1 MIGGCLMR
9 NLTITIILRIL
20 LIISF
25 ALLAFMQV
33 KHSQLSDMLLNKEIT
48 YEFYLENDINTGLYG
63 LIFVVLAMINSSYT
77 QYLSKKRNN
86 GRILMKEI
94 VIPEVN
100 LVDDERESEITG
112 KSAKAAFSVI
122 IVATFVM
129 LAAFAVF
136 IQHLD
141 NALSYAVFAIA
152 ALPIIGL
159 LTYLIS
165 YKVLYSR

>member
-1 MIGGCLMR
+1 MKKLS
-9 NLTITIILRIL
+9 ITIILRIL

-33 KHSQLSDMLLNKEIT
+33 KATQLSQLFLDKEIS
-48 YEFYLENDINTGLYG
+48 YEYYREHDINTGWFTVIFSI
-63 LIFVVLAMINSSYT
+63 LITINSYYT
-77 QYLSKKRNN
+77 NYISKKRNN

-94 VIPEVN
+94 VLPEVN
-100 LVDDERESEITG
+100 LDNDERESEITG

-122 IVATFVM
+122 IVATFIM
-129 LAAFAVF
+129 LIIFALV
-136 IQHLD
+136 IPYLD
-141 NALSYAVFAIA
+141 NPLPYSVFLIA

-159 LTYLIS
+159 LTYFIT